1 MAASSTGRPPEV
13 EQMATPQ
20 EKGANEE
27 ALARMLAST
36 DATGLPLKKEKEKE
50 KKKKNK
56 EKLQA
61 KIRKAQ
67 TKVRKVY
74 EEGERDE
81 EHPGELQA
89 KIGKVKEKFRKL
101 DGWMDTQCHELD
113 EMDTYMHVHGGTST
127 GYN

>member
-1 MAASSTGRPPEV
+1 M
-13 EQMATPQ
+13 
-20 EKGANEE
+20 
-27 ALARMLAST
+27 ARMLASP

-101 DGWMDTQCHELD
+101 DGWMDTLCDELD
-113 EMDTYMHVHGGTST
+113 AAEMDTYMHFHGGTST